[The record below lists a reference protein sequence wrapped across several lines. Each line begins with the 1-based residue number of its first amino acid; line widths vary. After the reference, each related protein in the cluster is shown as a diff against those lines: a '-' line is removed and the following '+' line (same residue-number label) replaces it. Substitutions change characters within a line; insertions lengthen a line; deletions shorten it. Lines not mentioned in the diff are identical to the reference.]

1 MKLSDKIRII
11 RKARGFSQEGLG
23 QNLSKVNK
31 YGISRQ
37 TVSDWENGNCEPKL
51 DNIRDLAQVLNVS
64 FDALLDE
71 SIDLD
76 DADVLNAVLKNLSTE
91 TKERVNSK
99 FRYRIYSYDINKKN
113 YIKVISWFSAIG
125 LLAIVAL
132 VLLLISFNGLVSG
145 WWAYGFGL
153 AFLVSLSCLSI
164 PISEVK
170 RIKNGGYSL
179 AFGELNNTHLIV
191 RSTNTADNTVYVP
204 VDKIER
210 MELGETANEK
220 HGPVLIYVTG
230 RVRPMTLI
238 DIKKPKGLI
247 DVFNNLN
254 SYIEDPD
261 EIKIL

>member
-99 FRYRIYSYDINKKN
+99 FRYRIYSYDINKNN
-113 YIKVISWFSAIG
+113 YIKVICWFSAIG

-191 RSTNTADNTVYVP
+191 SSTNTADNTVYVP

-210 MELGETANEK
+210 M
-220 HGPVLIYVTG
+220 V
-230 RVRPMTLI
+230 
-238 DIKKPKGLI
+238 DC
-247 DVFNNLN
+247 
-254 SYIEDPD
+254 YI
-261 EIKIL
+261 